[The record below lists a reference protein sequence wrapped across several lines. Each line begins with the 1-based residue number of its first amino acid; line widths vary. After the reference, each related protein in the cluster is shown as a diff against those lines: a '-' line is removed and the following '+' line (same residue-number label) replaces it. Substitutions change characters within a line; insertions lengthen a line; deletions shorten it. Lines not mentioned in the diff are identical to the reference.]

1 MTQTNQAEAARTSKR
16 DTTALVL
23 LGAMFIALAMI
34 GSASLSAVGP
44 SAFQD
49 IVNAIGFGRNSAIEA
64 EQRRQ
69 AAVLEALSD
78 MVHTVAAD
86 VGSLSNR
93 AKISDQTEVAVS
105 DRFSLLD
112 ADIAALV
119 AEIRSLRVTANEA
132 SEHASVI
139 RVDPGLEIAQTDI
152 VALRSS
158 FDAHEQTYRK
168 DIATINK
175 RIDRLE
181 QLANRDY
188 TSSIRTQ
195 PQVRRSKVR
204 RIPHGIATARIRR
217 SHASNVPAPGPQD
230 TYLPDRPY

>member
-49 IVNAIGFGRNSAIEA
+49 IVNAIGLGRSAAIET

-69 AAVLEALSD
+69 AAVLDALSE
-78 MVHTVAAD
+78 MVHTVSAD
-86 VGSLSNR
+86 VGTLTTR
-93 AKISDQTEVAVS
+93 VKFADQNDVAVS

-112 ADIAALV
+112 SDIAALV
-119 AEIRSLRVTANEA
+119 AEIRSLRTVG
-132 SEHASVI
+132 SDPF
-139 RVDPGLEIAQTDI
+139 DPGPVDHVDNDLRAAQTDI
-152 VALRSS
+152 LALRSS
-158 FDAHEQTYRK
+158 FDAHEQIYRK
-168 DIATINK
+168 DMASMTK

-181 QLANRDY
+181 QIVNNRDL
-188 TSSIRTQ
+188 TSSIQTQ
-195 PQVRRSKVR
+195 MRKSKVR
-204 RIPHGIATARIRR
+204 RAPRGITTARVRNNT
-217 SHASNVPAPGPQD
+217 SATTTQA
-230 TYLPDRPY
+230 TYLPDRLY